1 MLDDVQCFI
10 REMPLRFYLS
20 GGLFSKQ
27 EPMILFHTGE
37 TEIEALVA
45 YKKKALGYE
54 NELHRDPD
62 APPTTSYT
70 YAYKASANGRRVTAK
85 LASRYRVP
93 QRCQHLFVVDSPGD
107 ELFLN
112 LFTLEKLRR
121 RTVEEVLA
129 DLRESPGQILSG
141 WDRND
146 FRWHV
151 LDANLRLSGNTV
163 GRVEDP
169 VLLIG
174 LSENICL
181 SLELWSEEQ
190 GAAIIGIV
198 PRPVAV
204 LAWCNN
210 ALPIEGRH
218 TVILVSGESGVVVG
232 IFKDGRLTNLVRV
245 QNIEDGLAKI
255 RQNADEFAL
264 EDPIMYLWHPDP
276 SRLRDDEL
284 AHQELTIIDQEHL
297 RAVLGAPL
305 FLMESSGRRAAYD
318 GPVPHLLCWLA
329 KQ

>member
-1 MLDDVQCFI
+1 MLNDIQTFI

-20 GGLFSKQ
+20 GGLFSKH
-27 EPMILFHTGE
+27 EPMILFHIGE
-37 TEIEALVA
+37 TEIEAMIA

-62 APPTTSYT
+62 APPSAT
-70 YAYKASANGRRVTAK
+70 YAQSYKPAVCGRRVTRK

-93 QRCQHLFVVDSPGD
+93 QRCQHLFVVDPPID

-121 RTVEEVLA
+121 RNVEEVLA
-129 DLRESPGQILSG
+129 DLREAPSQILSG

-151 LDANLRLSGNTV
+151 LDADLHLSGNTK
-163 GRVEDP
+163 GRGEDP
-169 VLLIG
+169 VLLSG
-174 LSENICL
+174 LSENVCL
-181 SLELWSEEQ
+181 SLEVWSEEQ
-190 GAAIIGIV
+190 AAPIVGIL

-210 ALPIEGRH
+210 VLPTEGRH

-232 IFKDGRLTNLVRV
+232 IFKDSKLTNLLRV
-245 QNIEDGLAKI
+245 QAIDDALFKI
-255 RQNADEFAL
+255 RRNADEFAL
-264 EDPIMYLWHPDP
+264 EDPGMYLWHPDP
-276 SRLRDDEL
+276 AQLNNDEF
-284 AHQELTIIDQEHL
+284 AREGLTIIDQEHL

-305 FLMESSGRRAAYD
+305 LLTDSSGKRKAHD
-318 GPVPHLLCWLA
+318 GPIPHLLSWLA

>member
-1 MLDDVQCFI
+1 MLDDIRSFI
-10 REMPLRFYLS
+10 REMPLRYYLS

-27 EPMILFHTGE
+27 EPIILFHIGE

-62 APPTTSYT
+62 APPTTAYAQ
-70 YAYKASANGRRVTAK
+70 AYKPPVNGRRVTAK

-93 QRCQHLFVVDSPGD
+93 QRCQHLFVVDSTSD

-129 DLRESPGQILSG
+129 DLREAPGQILSG

-151 LDANLRLSGNTV
+151 LDAELRLSGNTV
-163 GRVEDP
+163 ARAEDP

-174 LSENICL
+174 LSETICL

-190 GAAIIGIV
+190 GAPIVGIV

-210 ALPIEGRH
+210 ALPTEGRH
-218 TVILVSGESGVVVG
+218 TVILVCGESGVVVG
-232 IFKDGRLTNLVRV
+232 IFKDSRLTNLVRV
-245 QNIEDGLAKI
+245 QSIDDALVKI

-264 EDPIMYLWHPDP
+264 EDPGMYLWHPDP
-276 SRLRDDEL
+276 TRLGDEEI
-284 AHQELTIIDQEHL
+284 ANEELTIIDQEHL

-305 FLMESSGRRAAYD
+305 LLMEPSGRRAIYD
-318 GPVPHLLCWLA
+318 GPVPHLLCWFA